1 VGEAC
6 TVNACASTSSLP
18 AIVGSHDGA
27 PLPSATPILLAGLT
41 GLMVST
47 TGVRSLGL
55 WTWYLRGRHG
65 WLWVGTSGCAP
76 HAAWGDRSASS
87 EHSPSRHRKDRT
99 WSRRS
104 RVLALE
110 GLRFREVML
119 DLRSSMH
126 GTSGCEAMHS
136 GARNDAPRA
145 AKACGLAIEA
155 VIMVARRLLASPSS
169 PASRVTRRCKSSH
182 PDAAGS
188 TSQPSISWPL
198 EPRSPLGTLIGVG
211 SRQGDPGS
219 KLRDPD
225 IEAYWFE
232 FVVTA
237 PAGAGCQLPCSRK
250 DIVQWCRPYR
260 ICVRP
265 IVGRVVAPAPEP
277 RAGAAG
283 AASVPCRRI
292 A

>member
-1 VGEAC
+1 M
-6 TVNACASTSSLP
+6 
-18 AIVGSHDGA
+18 
-27 PLPSATPILLAGLT
+27 PILFAGLT
-41 GLMVST
+41 GLMAST
-47 TGVRSLGL
+47 TGIRSLGL
-55 WTWYLRGRHG
+55 RTGYLRGWHG
-65 WLWVGTSGCAP
+65 WLWVGTSGGAP
-76 HAAWGDRSASS
+76 LAAWGDRSASS

-110 GLRFREVML
+110 GSRFREVML

-126 GTSGCEAMHS
+126 CTSGCEAMHS

-182 PDAAGS
+182 QTLQD
-188 TSQPSISWPL
+188 QPPNRRSRGL
-198 EPRSPLGTLIGVG
+198 LHQRSPIGTLIGVG
-211 SRQGDPGS
+211 SRHGDPGS

-232 FVVTA
+232 SVVTA
-237 PAGAGCQLPCSRK
+237 PAGAGCQLPCSGK
-250 DIVQWCRPYR
+250 DIVQWCRAYR

-265 IVGRVVAPAPEP
+265 IVVRQERRRFVAVD
-277 RAGAAG
+277 
-283 AASVPCRRI
+283 SS
-292 A
+292 